1 MAMAPAMAAVS
12 ASAAGALMA
21 AALPGAPGPL
31 TIPVPMAVPEHPVHA
46 SSAHRDAFH
55 SFQACHMPDLLRD
68 WLRDDTNMDCS
79 GSVHVSQPKTQPCME
94 SLAPAQGLH
103 FQNGERAHEQALL
116 LKGIDG
122 TLRPDETQGLYKGR
136 VYDVQCRSHLSR
148 LLFLSTSSG
157 EPPAS
162 RLWPSAQLQQ
172 LYLLRVL

>member
-1 MAMAPAMAAVS
+1 MAVAPAMAAGLGFCCGERS
-12 ASAAGALMA
+12 WLRLCRELLGR
-21 AALPGAPGPL
+21 L

-68 WLRDDTNMDCS
+68 WLRDDTDMDCS

-94 SLAPAQGLH
+94 SFAPAQGLH

-122 TLRPDETQGLYKGR
+122 DTQAR
-136 VYDVQCRSHLSR
+136 
-148 LLFLSTSSG
+148 
-157 EPPAS
+157 
-162 RLWPSAQLQQ
+162 
-172 LYLLRVL
+172 